1 MCRTPHPSPENFAL
15 KALAIVAW
23 GAAPGPGLGH
33 DSGLK
38 ARAKSSQH
46 QNLYPQANTVIPSP
60 YKCARA
66 SRPSIPLLLLPLLLI
81 GCKSAPLST
90 PAAVTD
96 TAPAANYPARP
107 TTAPA
112 QFKTFHHANSS
123 FTLVVPEKA
132 SNDEISALV
141 WQLRDAART
150 HSFDKLHIPQKQV
163 DADGSTVWF
172 HIYRGTKCAPE
183 KYAPGNPPC
192 GASYHAAGDYT
203 LAPTTKPPW
212 DKGVLHNSNAQQ
224 TDLWNP
230 DAPYTG
236 PSTR

>member
-1 MCRTPHPSPENFAL
+1 MPHGFLNPTCYKP
-15 KALAIVAW
+15 I
-23 GAAPGPGLGH
+23 GL
-33 DSGLK
+33 S
-38 ARAKSSQH
+38 RAF
-46 QNLYPQANTVIPSP
+46 
-60 YKCARA
+60 
-66 SRPSIPLLLLPLLLI
+66 LLLPLLLI
-81 GCKSAPLST
+81 GCKSAP
-90 PAAVTD
+90 
-96 TAPAANYPARP
+96 APAPTTAAETTSAPTYPPRP
-107 TTAPA
+107 TTPPPA
-112 QFKTFHHANSS
+112 FNLFHHANSS
-123 FTLVVPEKA
+123 FTLVVQEKA
-132 SNDEISALV
+132 TNDEISALV

-150 HSFDKLHIPQKQV
+150 HSFDKHHIPQKQV

-172 HIYRGTKCAPE
+172 HMYRGTKCAPE

-212 DKGVLHNSNAQQ
+212 DKGVLLNSDAQQ

>member
-1 MCRTPHPSPENFAL
+1 MVGIEERLNFRSVVVSRL
-15 KALAIVAW
+15 TR
-23 GAAPGPGLGH
+23 
-33 DSGLK
+33 
-38 ARAKSSQH
+38 AR
-46 QNLYPQANTVIPSP
+46 L
-60 YKCARA
+60 
-66 SRPSIPLLLLPLLLI
+66 LLLLPLILI
-81 GCKSAPLST
+81 GCKSAPPLIST
-90 PAAVTD
+90 TRTTSAVT
-96 TAPAANYPARP
+96 YPARP
-107 TTAPA
+107 TSPPA
-112 QFKTFHHANSS
+112 AFKIFHHANSS
-123 FTLVVPEKA
+123 FTLTVAPTA
-132 SNDEISALV
+132 TDDEISALV

-212 DKGVLHNSNAQQ
+212 DKGVLLNSNAQQ

-230 DAPYTG
+230 DAPYTA
-236 PSTR
+236 PSNH